1 MVNRYTVLTRQKYLV
16 EYRKGK
22 RKKKMNPLLIRDDR
36 KVVWT
41 VSLSHV
47 DRYCLYVDGALYVE
61 NLTLDDFWPIYKNIA
76 Q

>member
-1 MVNRYTVLTRQKYLV
+1 
-16 EYRKGK
+16 
-22 RKKKMNPLLIRDDR
+22 MNPLLIKDDR

-61 NLTLDDFWPIYKNIA
+61 NLTLDDFYPIYKSITR
-76 Q
+76 